1 MSTKV
6 QNSIEN
12 VKIDLPVGETITG
25 SLTLGGR
32 FFYFNAEIQTETRD
46 ENETITTLV
55 KDSLNL
61 YYMEAR
67 VKPVTSESIEE
78 NKALIED
85 AVESQL
91 IEETYTV

>member
-1 MSTKV
+1 MEA
-6 QNSIEN
+6 NLRNIIEN
-12 VKIDLPVGETITG
+12 IKFDSPVGETITG

-55 KDSLNL
+55 KGSLNL

-78 NKALIED
+78 KKALIED